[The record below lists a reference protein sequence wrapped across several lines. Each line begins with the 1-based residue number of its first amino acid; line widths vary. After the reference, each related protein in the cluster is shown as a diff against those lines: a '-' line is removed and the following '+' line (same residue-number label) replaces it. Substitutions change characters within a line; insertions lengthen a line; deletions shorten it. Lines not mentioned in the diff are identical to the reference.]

1 MAVDDETLEPVL
13 EPLPE
18 LPLPEVDLGVVTE
31 VADNLV
37 PGEPPPVDETGS
49 PVPVE
54 VPPLPGLP
62 PLP

>member
-1 MAVDDETLEPVL
+1 VDETLEPVL

-31 VADNLV
+31 PADGLV
-37 PGEPPPVDETGS
+37 PDEPPAVDETGL

-54 VPPLPGLP
+54 VPPLPDLP